1 MALAKLPSKASGAPI
16 QSSVGLVVMGTTGG
30 GGIGGR
36 TKSWPGWA
44 TGVGE
49 GGVGTRGMDRE
60 WERVVV
66 RLATSSEGGSRLRS
80 LSELSVSTSEKFN
93 ESSLLGGV
101 CRLSPQMLGLW
112 WGGGRDMVEDYYNG
126 SLEGEV

>member
-1 MALAKLPSKASGAPI
+1 MEFSGF
-16 QSSVGLVVMGTTGG
+16 GCHGDYGG

-60 WERVVV
+60 WERVAVIS
-66 RLATSSEGGSRLRS
+66 ATSSEGGSRLRS
-80 LSELSVSTSEKFN
+80 LSESSVSMSEGFE

-101 CRLSPQMLGLW
+101 RRLSPQMLELW
-112 WGGGRDMVEDYYNG
+112 WGGGRDMYG
-126 SLEGEV
+126 GGLLQW

>member
-1 MALAKLPSKASGAPI
+1 MALAKLPLKASGAPI

-66 RLATSSEGGSRLRS
+66 RSATSSEGGSRLRS
-80 LSELSVSTSEKFN
+80 LSELSVSTLEGFD
-93 ESSLLGGV
+93 ESSLLDGV
-101 CRLSPQMLGLW
+101 HCLLDSSPLSPPSSM
-112 WGGGRDMVEDYYNG
+112 
-126 SLEGEV
+126 EVYVHPLIE